1 MPKEDAGS
9 HVEHARRLASRV
21 TETGETNR
29 ELRLAV
35 LRRGAGG
42 PAAEEPYDAL
52 AAGIAA
58 DSARVTDAQLDA
70 VLQATGSEKRAFEL
84 VLSAAIGAGL
94 RRWDAAERAI
104 EDAGDAAP

>member
-9 HVEHARRLASRV
+9 HAEHARRLALRV
-21 TETGETNR
+21 TEAGETDR

-42 PAAEEPYDAL
+42 PPADQPYDAF

-58 DSARVTDAQLDA
+58 DSARVTDAQVDA
-70 VLQATGSEKRAFEL
+70 VLQATGSQKRTFEL

-104 EDAGDAAP
+104 EDAGNAAP